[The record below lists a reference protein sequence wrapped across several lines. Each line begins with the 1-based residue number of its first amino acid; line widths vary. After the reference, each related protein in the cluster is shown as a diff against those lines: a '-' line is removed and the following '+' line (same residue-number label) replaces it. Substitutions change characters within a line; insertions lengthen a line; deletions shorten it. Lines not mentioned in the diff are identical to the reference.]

1 MKYIYIS
8 KVQKKANSQN
18 NYFSMKY
25 SRWSEI
31 HQLITSFFF
40 FLFVNRNSY
49 SIHMVFYVGFFFS
62 KNKISKLCL
71 FETKIWNGNFEE
83 NFRPMMFTSNKLCL
97 KEAVS
102 YINKN
107 SPLKNREIAIFF
119 YVTILNTLWSYTFYI
134 ALCITL
140 KVKTKKDFNRIL
152 FLL

>member
-8 KVQKKANSQN
+8 KVQKKTNSQN

-25 SRWSEI
+25 SRWSET

-49 SIHMVFYVGFFFS
+49 SIHMVFYVGFFS

>member
-31 HQLITSFFF
+31 HQLITSFFSSSIEIHILFIWYFMWVF
-40 FLFVNRNSY
+40 FS
-49 SIHMVFYVGFFFS
+49 S

-107 SPLKNREIAIFF
+107 SPLKNREIGIFF

-140 KVKTKKDFNRIL
+140 KVKIKKDFNRIL

>member
-40 FLFVNRNSY
+40 FLFVNRNLY
-49 SIHMVFYVGFFFS
+49 SIHMVFYVGFFSS

-83 NFRPMMFTSNKLCL
+83 NFRPMMFTSNKLSL

-102 YINKN
+102 YINEN
-107 SPLKNREIAIFF
+107 SPLKTREIAIFF
-119 YVTILNTLWSYTFYI
+119 YVTILNSLYDLIHFTLLY
-134 ALCITL
+134 
-140 KVKTKKDFNRIL
+140 V
-152 FLL
+152 